1 MHAYLTNCP
10 VHVVPVPVPPGQDK
24 SLQSA
29 LRLASLRHFALAC
42 SYGLKAQR
50 AELVVQ
56 AAIAAWNVAVSRL
69 FDPLIRVE
77 LRVCFCPPD
86 GSAVIPCRHYRLHHA

>member
-1 MHAYLTNCP
+1 MTALLTIHP
-10 VHVVPVPVPPGQDK
+10 IYMVTASTFPPPPPGQDK

-50 AELVVQ
+50 AELVIQ
-56 AAIAAWNVAVSRL
+56 AAIAAWNVAVSCL
-69 FDPLIRVE
+69 
-77 LRVCFCPPD
+77 
-86 GSAVIPCRHYRLHHA
+86 